1 MTARV
6 LVFGLDGIR
15 YDRLLSTPTPHLDA
29 IAADGFLAPTRIR
42 EVNPTI
48 SGPCWATI
56 ATGVHADAHGILG
69 NDLTGH
75 RLGAHPCFLAKAS
88 AAGLSTYGAA
98 AWPPL
103 LTGDSGGPIFRPAL
117 AFTPD
122 PRPGEPAG
130 GDPYTDQAVADH
142 ACEVLAARDVDVAF
156 VYFGAVDEVGHHVGT
171 GPEYDAQIADTDTR
185 VGQVLA
191 AVASRPSFAEET
203 WTVLAVTD
211 HGHVDGGGHGGDS
224 DLERTAWIAGRGP
237 GLVNGSVYEHAD
249 VPVLVLSALGVASP
263 A

>member
-15 YDRLLSTPTPHLDA
+15 FDRLRSSPTPHLDA
-29 IAADGFLAPTRIR
+29 ITAEGFLAPTRIR
-42 EVNPTI
+42 DVNPTI

-56 ATGVHADAHGILG
+56 ATGVHADEHGILD
-69 NDLTGH
+69 NDLSGH
-75 RLGAHPCFLAKAS
+75 RLDGYPCFLARAT
-88 AAGLSTYGAA
+88 AAGLSSYGVA

-103 LTGDSGGPIFRPAL
+103 LTGDSGGPIFRPGVS
-117 AFTPD
+117 FTPD
-122 PRPGEPAG
+122 PRPGTPAG
-130 GDPYTDQAVADH
+130 GDPFTDQAAADH
-142 ACEVLAARDVDVAF
+142 ACEVLATRDVDVAF
-156 VYFGAVDEVGHHVGT
+156 VYFGAVDEIGHHVGT
-171 GPEYDAQIADTDTR
+171 GPEYDAQITETDAR

-191 AVASRPSFAEET
+191 AVASRPAFARET
-203 WTVLAVTD
+203 WTVLLVTD

-249 VPVLVLSALGVASP
+249 IPVLVLSALGVA
-263 A
+263 

>member
-1 MTARV
+1 MNARV

-15 YDRLLSTPTPHLDA
+15 FDRLRSAKTPHLDA
-29 IAADGFLAPTRIR
+29 IAAAGFLAPTRIR
-42 EVNPTI
+42 DVNPTI

-56 ATGVHADAHGILG
+56 ATGVHADEHGILG
-69 NDLTGH
+69 NDLSGH
-75 RLGAHPCFLAKAS
+75 RLASHPCFLARAT
-88 AAGLSTYGAA
+88 AAGLTSYAVA

-103 LTGDSGGPIFRPAL
+103 LTGDSGGPIFRPEL
-117 AFTPD
+117 SFVPD

-130 GDPYTDQAVADH
+130 GDPFTDQAAADH
-142 ACEVLAARDVDVAF
+142 ACEVLAGTDVDVAF

-171 GPEYDAQIADTDTR
+171 GPEYDAQIEETDAR

-191 AVASRPSFAEET
+191 AIEGRAHYAEET

-237 GLVNGSVYEHAD
+237 GLRGNGVYEHAD
-249 VPVLVLSALGVASP
+249 IPVLVLSALGVARP
-263 A
+263 G

>member
-15 YDRLLSTPTPHLDA
+15 YDRLRSAPTPHLDA
-29 IAADGFLAPTRIR
+29 IAAEGFLTPTRIR

-56 ATGVHADAHGILG
+56 ATGVHADEHGILG

-75 RLGAHPCFLAKAS
+75 RLGDCFLAKAS
-88 AAGLSTYGAA
+88 AAGLSSYGVA
-98 AWPPL
+98 AWPQL
-103 LTGDSGGPIFRPAL
+103 LTSDSGGPIFRPEL
-117 AFTPD
+117 AYTPD
-122 PRPGEPAG
+122 PQPGQPAG
-130 GDPYTDQAVADH
+130 GNPFTDQAAADH
-142 ACEVLAARDVDVAF
+142 ACEVLSSRDVDVAF
-156 VYFGAVDEVGHHVGT
+156 VYFGAVDEVGHDIGT
-171 GPEYDAQIADTDTR
+171 GPEYDAQITETDAR

-191 AVASRPSFAEET
+191 AVASRPAFAEET

-224 DLERTAWIAGRGP
+224 ELERTAWIAGKGP

-249 VPVLVLSALGVASP
+249 IPVLVLSALGVARS